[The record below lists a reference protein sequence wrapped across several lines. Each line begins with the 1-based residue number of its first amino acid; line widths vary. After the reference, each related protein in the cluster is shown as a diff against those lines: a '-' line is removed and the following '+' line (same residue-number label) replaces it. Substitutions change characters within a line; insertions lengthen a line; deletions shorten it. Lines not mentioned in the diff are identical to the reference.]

1 MTGTESSALDEIEQY
16 FPHLDQRNPNVSAW
30 CVREQ
35 LHHALLSADG
45 IARSVVE
52 STAGA
57 RRPSL
62 SPIKWIVLPIK
73 WIILTIGK
81 IPRGRAQ
88 APKRVRP
95 SASVSREELEQLLVH
110 ARESLASAEAT
121 DPAAWYEHFAFGVMR
136 RNAAIKLIHVHTRHH
151 LAIIKDIL
159 AKETP

>member
-1 MTGTESSALDEIEQY
+1 MAGTESSALDEIEQY

-35 LHHALLSADG
+35 LHHTLLSADG

-62 SPIKWIVLPIK
+62 SPIKWIVL
-73 WIILTIGK
+73 TTGR

-95 SASVSREELEQLLVH
+95 SASVSREALEQLLVH
-110 ARESLASAEAT
+110 ARESLASAEAA
-121 DPAAWYEHFAFGVMR
+121 DPAAWYEHFVFGVMR
-136 RNAAIKLIHVHTRHH
+136 RNAAVKLIHVHTRHH
-151 LAIIKDIL
+151 LAIVKDIL
-159 AKETP
+159 ASVPSYSP